1 MPEQPPYD
9 LAIGSTSTVGQRI
22 AANAGLMVGAKLL
35 AAVLGLGTL
44 VVTKQALDNNVL
56 FGTVIF
62 IHAYMLFFSEV
73 GAFQSW
79 QVIIKFGTDDVE
91 RGDVGALAGLVKFG
105 VKLDLLS
112 AVGSTLLAIGLFGFI
127 AWVQQFIPLPE
138 GRGERLPQ
146 DQVQLYTSLY
156 CLLILFRQ
164 RGASIGIFRLF
175 DKFSVLAVKALIMPV
190 LRFAGAVLAWQM
202 GWGVVG
208 FLCVWFFASWAGYVY
223 LPVMG
228 ALELKRRGLLGEVM
242 RAKVSLLRPRAGVW
256 PFAITSNVDS
266 TLAAA
271 NLHMPVLLVTAVLG
285 PAVGGVYKIAEEVA
299 KLLSEAF
306 RLLDQV
312 IYPELARM
320 VADGRLAEIWRLVR
334 RAAVI
339 LLTFGVAMSA
349 LVLWAGPEPL
359 VRVFGEDFRIA
370 SPIASILVP
379 AAALMGIVAPL
390 YPVMYAAGRP
400 ERALYARAA
409 GVAVYVMAF
418 FALSYAYGVLGA
430 ASAVVIGNLVSAAWA
445 VWTARRTLQQAQS
458 GAGHASRNGAGNGV
472 EPGNK
477 TAPGIAVVGESRARI
492 WGLGMG
498 EWQKRTFRKAG
509 ATGQGAD
516 TIFVDADVALSPNL
530 VRALVSTPER
540 ALVDGTGRV
549 VAVRTRGDG
558 AALIGGTG
566 TGTGT
571 GTDGVMHVD
580 AKGLAGNYD
589 AALRRTEAPYLL
601 DMRRD
606 DPEDVM
612 RRQFA
617 SSYKG
622 ITDFVTKWVWPW
634 PAYHVT
640 RWCADR
646 GLTPNQVTSVGFVLC
661 VVAFFAFWSGQ
672 WWLGFASGWVMTF
685 LDTVDGKLAR
695 TTMTYSKWGNVYDH
709 GIDLIHPPFWYWAWW
724 HGLGVSL
731 AAQGLEL
738 PDWALWA
745 LVAILVGYWV
755 DRIVEGVFIAQ
766 FGMHIHVWTR
776 FNSALRFVIARRNPN
791 TFIFMLGI
799 IATVLHPM
807 AGVWAFGAVAAWTW
821 TCIGLSALSLLAAQF
836 ARKPLTSWMRT

>member
-1 MPEQPPYD
+1 MTPESSAYD

-44 VVTKQALDNNVL
+44 VVTKQALDDNVL

-91 RGDVGALAGLVKFG
+91 RGDVGALARLVKFG
-105 VKLDLLS
+105 VKLDLMS
-112 AVGSTLLAIGLFGFI
+112 AVGSTLLAIGLFGFVS
-127 AWVQQFIPLPE
+127 WVQQFVPLPE
-138 GRGERLPQ
+138 GRGERLPPGE
-146 DQVQLYTSLY
+146 VQLYTSLY

-190 LRFAGAVLAWQM
+190 LRFAGALLAWQL

-208 FLCVWFFASWAGYVY
+208 FLCVWFFASWAGYIY
-223 LPVMG
+223 LPIMG
-228 ALELKRRGLLGEVM
+228 VLELKRRGLLGEVI

-285 PAVGGVYKIAEEVA
+285 PAVGGIYKIAEEVA
-299 KLLSEAF
+299 KLLSEGF

-339 LLTFGVAMSA
+339 LLSFGVAMSL
-349 LVLWAGPEPL
+349 LVLWVGPEPL

-390 YPVMYAAGRP
+390 YPVMYAAGKP

-409 GVAVYVMAF
+409 GVAVYVVAF
-418 FALSYAYGVLGA
+418 FVLSYAYGVLGA
-430 ASAVVIGNLVSAAWA
+430 ASAVVIGNLVSAVWA
-445 VWTARRTLQQAQS
+445 VWTARRTLRQAQ
-458 GAGHASRNGAGNGV
+458 AGGEDVADALPAPDV
-472 EPGNK
+472 E
-477 TAPGIAVVGESRARI
+477 VVGESGARI
-492 WGLGMG
+492 WGLGMA
-498 EWQKRTFRKAG
+498 EWQRRTFRKAG
-509 ATGQGAD
+509 AIGKGAD
-516 TIFVDADVALSPNL
+516 TIYIDADVALSPNL
-530 VRALVSTPER
+530 VRALVATPER
-540 ALVDGTGRV
+540 ALVDESGRV
-549 VAVRTRGDG
+549 VAVRTEGEG
-558 AALIGGTG
+558 AGLIGGADTG
-566 TGTGT
+566 E
-571 GTDGVMHVD
+571 VPRVD
-580 AKGLAGNYD
+580 ADGLAGGYD
-589 AALRRTEAPYLL
+589 VALRRMEAPYLL

-606 DPEDVM
+606 DPEEVM

-745 LVAILVGYWV
+745 LMAILVGYWV
-755 DRIVEGVFIAQ
+755 DRIVEGLFIAQ

-799 IATVLHPM
+799 IATVAHPM

-821 TCIGLSALSLLAAQF
+821 TCIGLSAVSLLAAQF
-836 ARKPLTSWMRT
+836 ARKPLTSWMRA